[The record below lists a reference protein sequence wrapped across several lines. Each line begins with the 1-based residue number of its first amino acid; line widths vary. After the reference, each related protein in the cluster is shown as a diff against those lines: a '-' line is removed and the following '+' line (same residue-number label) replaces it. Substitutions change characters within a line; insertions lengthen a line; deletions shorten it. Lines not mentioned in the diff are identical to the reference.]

1 VGLDAAAEAVA
12 LGTWARCA
20 VPTFCGSRTAAS
32 WDGWPFDGVGPA
44 TAVFPD
50 PAAAGADELE
60 AAHAVTANAE
70 TTVRPRV
77 VANLLGRTVFD
88 NSQIWLD
95 EGGFAAEEDGLWEL
109 TMPSRPVA
117 RP

>member
-1 VGLDAAAEAVA
+1 
-12 LGTWARCA
+12 
-20 VPTFCGSRTAAS
+20 
-32 WDGWPFDGVGPA
+32 
-44 TAVFPD
+44 
-50 PAAAGADELE
+50 
-60 AAHAVTANAE
+60 
-70 TTVRPRV
+70 